1 MAEIDADQRVGIQ
14 LAPELVPICQAVQ
27 QTLNETDKKCINF
40 ELNYVTIKGLKLIR
54 EYLRRDSNEDSD
66 CLLKPLLKGT
76 KLVYPYHKGRSNVSN
91 TKSKEFI
98 ERHNYLLKKQEERQY
113 NAMIGDISNK
123 DINNINS
130 VDSGKDGNL
139 YSSVKNNFTISAN
152 MIISMVSC
160 YGIGYYIG
168 TTISTK
174 TTTRMICGLIGAI
187 GIMMV
192 EMTIFIIRAI
202 KMESVYEN
210 NKSSKINRNH
220 IKSSEP
226 TNYYPSSLSNTDN
239 DFSAISSDEEDTR
252 DNKETKKTK

>member
-1 MAEIDADQRVGIQ
+1 MEAVDADQLVGIH
-14 LAPELVPICQAVQ
+14 LTPELLPICQAVK
-27 QTLNETDKKCINF
+27 QTLNETDKKCINL
-40 ELNYVTIKGLKLIR
+40 ELNYVTINGLKLIR
-54 EYLRRDSNEDSD
+54 EYLHRDGNKDSD
-66 CLLKPLLKGT
+66 CLLKPLLKGA
-76 KLVYPYHKGRSNVSN
+76 KLVYPYHKRRSNVSN
-91 TKSKEFI
+91 TKSKAFI

-160 YGIGYYIG
+160 YGIGYYVG

-174 TTTRMICGLIGAI
+174 ASTRMVCGLIGAI

-210 NKSSKINRNH
+210 NKSSKINSSY

-226 TNYYPSSLSNTDN
+226 TSYHPSSLSNTDS
-239 DFSAISSDEEDTR
+239 DFNTISSDEEETR